1 MKETE
6 IQARIKFQV
15 EDFIVE
21 EIGERWT
28 CKISEIFTPN
38 LNPDLSNLDLNNP
51 QEFLWCEMEKQNI
64 DHLQTIKEVARLI
77 GKGVDAIGYAG
88 TKDKKAWTSQRIS
101 IFQPDIEKIKTF
113 LHPNILLKNFK
124 WNKRKIKIGY
134 LEANNFKIILR
145 DIDKK
150 EAIKISSLIRKKDWF
165 PNYFGAQ
172 RFGSLRGNN
181 VKIGKLI
188 LKRKFK
194 EAVWTILTDAG
205 NEKSEIKFAREKL
218 KREKD
223 FATAVEYFPNY
234 LRLEKQ
240 ILFYL
245 AKNPDD
251 FLGAI
256 KRAERKNI
264 LIFIHAVQSKIFNEV
279 LKQAL
284 EGGMDFSREGQQSCL
299 LMGYKTRFFNG
310 YLGEIEQQVLAN
322 HDLKLED
329 FDVREIPY
337 LRIKGSFRKAITEVK
352 DLEVEIADDE
362 KFSNS
367 KKIILRF
374 LLPSGV
380 YATTFLENFVNL
392 DL

>member
-1 MKETE
+1 MEKAS
-6 IQARIKFQV
+6 IQAKIKDQV

-21 EIGERWT
+21 EIGDKWV
-28 CKISEIFTPN
+28 CKVSDIFAPN
-38 LNPDLSNLDLNNP
+38 LNPDLAGLDMNGSR
-51 QEFLWCEMEKQNI
+51 EFLWCEMEKQNI
-64 DHLQTIKEVARLI
+64 DHFQAIKEVALQI
-77 GKGVDAIGYAG
+77 GKGVGAIGYGG

-101 IFQPDIEKIKTF
+101 IFQPDIEKIKAF
-113 LHPNILLKNFK
+113 HHPKITLKNFK
-124 WNKRKIKIGY
+124 WNKRKIKMGY
-134 LEANNFKIILR
+134 LEANHFKITLR

-150 EAIKISSLIRKKDWF
+150 DAIKISSSIRKTDWF

-188 LKRKFK
+188 FKRKFK
-194 EAVWTILTDAG
+194 EAIWAILTDIG
-205 NEKSEIKFAREKL
+205 DEQPEVKFAREKL
-218 KREKD
+218 KQEKD

-264 LIFIHAVQSKIFNEV
+264 LMFLHAVQSKIFNDI
-279 LKQAL
+279 LGQAL
-284 EGGMDFSREGQQSCL
+284 EEGMDFTKEGQKSCL

-310 YLGEIEQQVLAN
+310 RLGEIEQQVLAD

-329 FDVREIPY
+329 FDIQEIPY
-337 LRIKGSFRKAITEVK
+337 FRIKGSFRKAVTEVK
-352 DLEVEIADDE
+352 DLEVEVADDE
-362 KFSNS
+362 KFSSS
-367 KKIILRF
+367 KKIILKF
-374 LLPSGV
+374 ILPSGV

-392 DL
+392 NL

>member
-1 MKETE
+1 MEKS
-6 IQARIKFQV
+6 IQVRIKDQV

-21 EIGERWT
+21 EIGDKWD
-28 CKISEIFTPN
+28 CKVSDIFIPN
-38 LNPDLSNLDLNNP
+38 LNPDLTGLNIDSP
-51 QEFLWCEMEKQNI
+51 REFLWCEMEKQNI
-64 DHLQTIKEVARLI
+64 DHFQAIKEVALQI
-77 GKGVDAIGYAG
+77 SKGVGAIGYAG

-113 LHPNILLKNFK
+113 RHPKIILKNFK
-124 WNKRKIKIGY
+124 WNKRKIKMGY
-134 LEANNFKIILR
+134 LEANHFKITLR

-150 EAIKISSLIRKKDWF
+150 NAIKISSLIRKTDWF

-188 LKRKFK
+188 FKRKFK
-194 EAVWTILTDAG
+194 EAVWAILTDAG
-205 NEKSEIKFAREKL
+205 DEQSEVKFAREKL

-245 AKNPDD
+245 ANNPGD
-251 FLGAI
+251 FLGVI

-264 LIFIHAVQSKIFNEV
+264 LMFLHAVQGKIFNDV
-279 LKQAL
+279 LEQAL
-284 EGGMDFSREGQQSCL
+284 EEGMDFRKKGQQSCL
-299 LMGYKTRFFNG
+299 LMGYKTRFFDG
-310 YLGEIEQQVLAN
+310 RLGEIERRVLAD

-329 FDVREIPY
+329 FDVREIPHF
-337 LRIKGSFRKAITEVK
+337 RIKGSFRKAVTEVG
-352 DLEVEIADDE
+352 DLEVEVVDDE
-362 KFSNS
+362 KFSDS
-367 KKIILRF
+367 KKIILEF
-374 LLPSGV
+374 ILPSGV
-380 YATTFLENFVNL
+380 YATTFLENFVSFGL
-392 DL
+392 